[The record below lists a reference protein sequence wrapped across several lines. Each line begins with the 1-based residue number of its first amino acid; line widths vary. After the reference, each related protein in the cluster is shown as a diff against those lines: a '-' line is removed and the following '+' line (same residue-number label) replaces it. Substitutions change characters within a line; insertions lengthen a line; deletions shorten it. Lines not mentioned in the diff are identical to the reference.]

1 MQFVQIKENEFSN
14 LFECKLCR
22 LRLPIHVSKHPLKK
36 CFRQICSFKCF
47 GFHLDDGCAN
57 CEALACLELG
67 GQGEETTMFHIQ
79 VVVHLSGGELVLFA
93 KVDASNMLI
102 YGCPQT

>member
-1 MQFVQIKENEFSN
+1 MFLVF
-14 LFECKLCR
+14 L
-22 LRLPIHVSKHPLKK
+22 
-36 CFRQICSFKCF
+36 
-47 GFHLDDGCAN
+47 HLNDGCAN
-57 CEALACLELG
+57 CEPLACLELG